1 VTLPLRFLHGEQQG
15 IATGVDVIAHR
26 SFVMDSCA
34 AAEFLEP
41 SANVTE
47 DDDHDHLA

>member
-15 IATGVDVIAHR
+15 IATGADVIAHR

-41 SANVTE
+41 SANV
-47 DDDHDHLA
+47 DDEHDHLA